1 MSITTRDW
9 KAQRDLMPGAPS
21 FRVTGT
27 VTVAHPGI
35 TPKLTQSAVQH
46 REMAGGIR
54 ACEVTLDLTLESA
67 DGNFLQVVTDKAVRF
82 ETSSDLD
89 VTKVG
94 IFYKGQLLQQI
105 DEILTTH

>member
-1 MSITTRDW
+1 MIITTRDW

-35 TPKLTQSAVQH
+35 TPKLTQSAVHH
-46 REMAGGIR
+46 REMTGGIK
-54 ACEVTLDLTLESA
+54 ACEVTLALTLE
-67 DGNFLQVVTDKAVRF
+67 DTDDCFLQVVTDKAVRF
-82 ETSSDLD
+82 ETSNDLD
-89 VTKVG
+89 VTKVS
-94 IFYKGQLLQQI
+94 IFYNGQLLQQI